1 MEHDTHRAPVLFIAD
16 LHLDPARPAI
26 TELFL
31 AFLAGEARHAD
42 ALYILGDLFEAWI
55 GDDAVASDDPII
67 AGLRALS
74 DSGVPVY
81 IMHGNRDFLLG
92 ETFAAMSGAEL
103 LPEPCRIEIDGEPTL
118 LMHGDSLCVDDV
130 EYQRFR
136 AMVRDPD
143 WQAKF
148 LAKPLAERQAF
159 AEQAR
164 TESAHQMSQLDNTI
178 TDVNDEAVE
187 RSMADHGVLQ
197 LIHGHTHRPAV
208 HELTLAGQT
217 AQRIVLGDWF
227 EQGSVL
233 RARSGGLHL
242 EALPLDE

>member
-1 MEHDTHRAPVLFIAD
+1 MEHDTHRAPVLFVAD
-16 LHLDPARPAI
+16 LHLDARRPAI
-26 TELFL
+26 SELFL
-31 AFLAGEARHAD
+31 AFLAGEARHAG

-55 GDDAVASDDPII
+55 GDDAVSSEDPII
-67 AGLRALS
+67 AGLRCLS
-74 DSGVPVY
+74 DSGVAIYV
-81 IMHGNRDFLLG
+81 MHGNRDFLLG
-92 ETFAAMSGAEL
+92 EDFAAMTGAQL

-143 WQAKF
+143 WQAQF
-148 LAKPLAERQAF
+148 LAKPLGERQAF

-164 TESAHQMSQLDNTI
+164 TESAHQTSQLDNAI
-178 TDVNDEAVE
+178 TDVNAEAVE
-187 RSMADHGVLQ
+187 RSMADHGVRQ
-197 LIHGHTHRPAV
+197 LIHGHTHRPAI
-208 HELTLAGQT
+208 HELTLAGEP

-233 RARSGGLHL
+233 RARSGALHL
-242 EALPLDE
+242 EALPIDQ